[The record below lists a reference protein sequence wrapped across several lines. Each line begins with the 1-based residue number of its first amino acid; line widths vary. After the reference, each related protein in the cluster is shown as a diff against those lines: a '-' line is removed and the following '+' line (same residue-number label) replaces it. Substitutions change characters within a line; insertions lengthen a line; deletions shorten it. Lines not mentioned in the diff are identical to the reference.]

1 MQRRQA
7 AVKSEAF
14 SIVTILPWPRPEGIP
29 AHQAQQLQ
37 HEPMLYYFME
47 ISQVLG
53 GKITGGNPNFICHL
67 TKNHKG

>member
-1 MQRRQA
+1 MQRGQA

-37 HEPMLYYFME
+37 LEPMLYGHFP
-47 ISQVLG
+47 SAWR
-53 GKITGGNPNFICHL
+53 KTTGENSDFICHL
-67 TKNHKG
+67 TKDHKG